1 MRISIVIGLA
11 GAALLGACQQAKD
24 EAGSAEIMPTE
35 AAAAW
40 IAQPQPGQ
48 YRMVTKITDL
58 AIPGM
63 PPEMAA
69 QAKGMFSATGQTVE
83 YCLTPEDAAKGF
95 EEMTRRSAEGNCT
108 YERFRAQDGRLDAA
122 MTCKTGQGMVT
133 KSEVAGTFTPTG
145 SELTMKSE
153 ASAPDM
159 PGETMKMSGSISTQ
173 RIGDC
178 K

>member
-1 MRISIVIGLA
+1 MRHSIVIGLA
-11 GAALLGACQQAKD
+11 ATALLGACQQAKD
-24 EAGSAEIMPTE
+24 EGKSPVEVKAE
-35 AAAAW
+35 AAAAG

-48 YRMVTKITDL
+48 YRLVTKITDL
-58 AIPGM
+58 TIPGM

-108 YERFRAQDGRLDAA
+108 YERFSARDGKLDAA
-122 MTCKTGQGMVT
+122 MTCQTGKGMVT
-133 KSEVAGTFTPTG
+133 KSEVSGTFTPTG
-145 SELTMKSE
+145 SQLTMKS
-153 ASAPDM
+153 SVTAPDM
-159 PGETMKMSGSISTQ
+159 PGGGMQMAGTMLTE

>member
-1 MRISIVIGLA
+1 MRCSIVIGLA
-11 GAALLGACQQAKD
+11 AVALLGGCQQAKD
-24 EAGSAEIMPTE
+24 EAKTPEAAQAE
-35 AAAAW
+35 AAAAG

-48 YRMVTKITDL
+48 YRMVTKITDI

-108 YERFRAQDGRLDAA
+108 YERFSARDGKLDAA
-122 MTCKTGQGMVT
+122 MTCKTGQGAVT
-133 KSEVAGTFTPTG
+133 KSEVSGTFTPTG
-145 SELTMKSE
+145 SQLTMKSE
-153 ASAPDM
+153 ASSPDM
-159 PGETMKMSGSISTQ
+159 PGGGMKMAGSIVTE

-178 K
+178 Q

>member
-1 MRISIVIGLA
+1 MRISIVIALTA
-11 GAALLGACQQAKD
+11 TALLGACQQAKD
-24 EAGSAEIMPTE
+24 EAKSPEAVQAEV
-35 AAAAW
+35 AAAK

-108 YERFRAQDGRLDAA
+108 YERFSAQDGKLDAA

-153 ASAPDM
+153 ATAPDM
-159 PGETMKMSGSISTQ
+159 PGGAMKMAGSISTQ